1 MRRPTFLRMPRPSHR
16 QLSAA
21 VAVLGV
27 LAGLAVV
34 VLPVRAAFGDDPL
47 LRLQPFSPALDQ
59 VATEV
64 DCGAAVGNLGR
75 RSEGVS
81 LYGLARDGA
90 CREEASKRVATAVAV
105 VAVIGVLGLLTVAG
119 NRSPELAA

>member
-1 MRRPTFLRMPRPSHR
+1 MPRPTAR

-21 VAVLGV
+21 AAVLGV

-47 LRLQPFSPALDQ
+47 LRLQPFSAPAVDRA
-59 VATEV
+59 VTEV

-75 RSEGVS
+75 RSDGVS
-81 LYGLARDGA
+81 LYGRARDGA

-105 VAVIGVLGLLTVAG
+105 VAVIGALGLVTLAA
-119 NRSPELAA
+119 NRTGELAA